1 MNLAIQRYEAWRRQP
16 GLDETLAKELL
27 AMEAMRKKLRTALA
41 AILPSARR
49 DCVVCSARARTA

>member
-1 MNLAIQRYEAWRRQP
+1 MNFAMQRYEAWRRQP
-16 GLDETLAKELL
+16 GLDEMLANELL
-27 AMEAMRKKLRTALA
+27 AMEGDAEKLRTASA